1 MLPATDR
8 ADEGASTRLQ
18 ARGEKH
24 MSELVICRHPSS
36 FLSVGLSLQLSVP
49 KDETQGQYG
58 SSILGWKHRSWIVC
72 EWPFHLGQPIPCVKG
87 TRCLLRYIYEGKM
100 IGYRAE
106 VLETQMQPFPFL
118 LLAFPSELEEVPLR
132 KHGRVSA
139 QEPIVLSAVQEY
151 ASSSRNEPPIR
162 IGGLLKDLSASG
174 CAVLIQRPVQD
185 FYLGMALRVEFEI
198 IGTGHVNNL
207 TGVVRN
213 LSLQAD
219 GTHLGL
225 EFRFDGKETI
235 EYRGWGGSVR
245 NALESFLHRKH
256 SFESA

>member
-1 MLPATDR
+1 
-8 ADEGASTRLQ
+8 
-18 ARGEKH
+18 
-24 MSELVICRHPSS
+24 MSELVIHRHPSS
-36 FLSVGLSLQLSVP
+36 FLSVGLSLQLSLP
-49 KDETQGQYG
+49 QDDTREQYG
-58 SSILGWKHRSWIVC
+58 SSVLGWKYRSWIVC

-87 TRCLLRYIYEGKM
+87 TLCLLRYIYEGHM
-100 IGYRAE
+100 IGYRTE

-139 QEPIVLSAVQEY
+139 QEPIVLTAFQEY
-151 ASSSRNEPPIR
+151 PSVPQNEPPMR

-174 CAVLIQRPVQD
+174 CAVLIQRPVQG

-213 LSLQAD
+213 LSPQAD

-225 EFRFDGKETI
+225 EFRFEGKETI

-245 NALESFLHRKH
+245 NALESFVHRKH

>member
-1 MLPATDR
+1 
-8 ADEGASTRLQ
+8 
-18 ARGEKH
+18 
-24 MSELVICRHPSS
+24 MSELIIHRHPSS
-36 FLSVGLSLQLSVP
+36 FLAVGLSLQLSVP
-49 KDETQGQYG
+49 QDDTRGQYG
-58 SSILGWKHRSWIVC
+58 SSVLGWKHRSWIVC
-72 EWPFHLGQPIPCVKG
+72 EWPFHLGQPIPCVRG
-87 TRCLLRYIYEGKM
+87 TLCLLRYIHEGNM
-100 IGYRAE
+100 IGYRTE
-106 VLETQMQPFPFL
+106 VLEAQMQPFPFL

-139 QEPIVLSAVQEY
+139 REPIVLSVVQEF
-151 ASSSRNEPPIR
+151 ASNLPNEPPIR

-185 FYLGMALRVEFEI
+185 FYPGMALRVEFEI
-198 IGTGHVNNL
+198 TGTGHVNNL

-213 LSLQAD
+213 LSPLAD

-245 NALESFLHRKH
+245 NALESFVHRKH
-256 SFESA
+256 AFESA